1 MQLWQLL
8 ISCLCLTDIPLLTF
22 NVSDADQGKNSD
34 VSLTLLTPR
43 DGFWISGM
51 ELYVNVSQL
60 ELSVQPFY
68 ALLVEA
74 SDAATEIERLTA
86 VTMVNV
92 QVGHC

>member
-1 MQLWQLL
+1 MQLWQL
-8 ISCLCLTDIPLLTF
+8 ISYLCLTDVPLLTF
-22 NVSDADQGKNSD
+22 NVSDADQGKNGD

-60 ELSVQPFY
+60 ELSVQPVY
-68 ALLVEA
+68 TLLVEA
-74 SDAATEIERLTA
+74 SDAATEMARLTA